1 MPLLTTSRVPADF
14 TETTAPANGITIN
27 YVRGGAGPTLV
38 LLHGYP
44 QTWYMWRKV
53 LPALAEHFTVI
64 APDLRGA
71 GGSDAPPTATANPS
85 WLTTSTSCWSAS
97 TSPMR

>member
-14 TETTAPANGITIN
+14 TETTALANGITIN

-71 GGSDAPPTATANPS
+71 GGSDAPTDGYAQIHPG
-85 WLTTSTSCWSAS
+85 
-97 TSPMR
+97 

>member
-1 MPLLTTSRVPADF
+1 MPLLTTSRVPAGF
-14 TETTAPANGITIN
+14 TETTALANGITIN

-53 LPALAEHFTVI
+53 LSELADHFTVI

-71 GGSDAPPTATANPS
+71 GGSDAPTDGYGKSILAEDV
-85 WLTTSTSCWSAS
+85 WSAS
-97 TSPMR
+97 TSPTR